1 MPTVTAT
8 DRLKVLFAGICSLI
22 LTLGIARFAYT
33 PLLPV
38 LQSQTGLNDADA
50 GNLAAINYLGYL
62 AGVLLASTT
71 TSLARKDMYYRVG
84 MVLGVVSTAAMA
96 LTDQFL
102 WWSLFRFIQGLAA
115 TSGLI
120 IGSGLILHWLL
131 HNRQKSAMGIHF
143 IGMGAGIAVSAMM
156 AMLLGDSHWQL
167 QWLIYAAL
175 ATVLAIPAL
184 AWLPKP
190 DFSGTKP
197 SPVAETGAP
206 NKLWMLLLVTSYG
219 CAGVGYVIS
228 ATFMVTIVER
238 IPALAG
244 DGNMIWLIVGLTAA
258 PSVIIWERIAD
269 RIGTLHALMLAYG
282 LQLISVMLP
291 VWLPTSI
298 GLLGSALLWG
308 GTFIGIVAL
317 VLMMVGKLYP
327 SKPATL
333 MGRLTLSFSVAQ
345 IAAPAAAGYL
355 AQQQGNYNASLYMA
369 ACAMVVGALL
379 LLAMQLTSPKALASV

>member
-1 MPTVTAT
+1 MPTATAT

-22 LTLGIARFAYT
+22 LTLGIARFSYT

-38 LQSQTGLNDADA
+38 LQSQTGLSDADA
-50 GNLAAINYLGYL
+50 GSLAAINYLGYL

-71 TSLARKDMYYRVG
+71 TSLPRKDMYYRTG

-96 LTDQFL
+96 LTDQIL
-102 WWSLFRFIQGLAA
+102 WWSLFRFVQGLSA

-143 IGMGAGIAVSAMM
+143 IGMGAGIAVSAVL
-156 AMLLGDSHWQL
+156 AMLLGDTHWQV
-167 QWLIYAAL
+167 QWLIFAAL
-175 ATVLAIPAL
+175 GAVLAIPAL

-190 DFSGTKP
+190 DLSGNKQA
-197 SPVAETGAP
+197 PVVDGGAP
-206 NKLWMLLLVTSYG
+206 GRLWMLLLVTSYG

-258 PSVIIWERIAD
+258 PSVLIWERIAD

-282 LQLISVMLP
+282 LQLVSVMLP
-291 VWLPTSI
+291 IWLPTSI

-369 ACAMVVGALL
+369 ACAMAIGALL
-379 LLAMQLTSPKALASV
+379 LLAMQLTSPRAIANA